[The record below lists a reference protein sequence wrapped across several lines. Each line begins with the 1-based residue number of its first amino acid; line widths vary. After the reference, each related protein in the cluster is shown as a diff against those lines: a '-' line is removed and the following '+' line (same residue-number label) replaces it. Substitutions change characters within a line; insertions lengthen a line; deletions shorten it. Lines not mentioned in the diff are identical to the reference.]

1 MRSAFYWFAEFCHSQ
16 CLSHFAASFIV
27 TWAETSIAKS
37 CEIDENLKN
46 RKLLKKKN
54 IGAKPTAMRQPQDA
68 LGFPSE
74 NGRPQSIEGW
84 VVWIRIIDPSAG
96 SPTETLLRLLLPLSN
111 KVNLT
116 FQSLNELPRQGSV
129 RNIHRIAQSVGATG
143 GVYKGQG
150 RNHDEL
156 MIHHY

>member
-1 MRSAFYWFAEFCHSQ
+1 MSTNRPRIKIS
-16 CLSHFAASFIV
+16 
-27 TWAETSIAKS
+27 ET
-37 CEIDENLKN
+37 L
-46 RKLLKKKN
+46 R
-54 IGAKPTAMRQPQDA
+54 PTVI
-68 LGFPSE
+68 LGFKFC
-74 NGRPQSIEGW
+74 
-84 VVWIRIIDPSAG
+84 IRIIDPSAG

-116 FQSLNELPRQGSV
+116 FQILNELPRQVSV

>member
-1 MRSAFYWFAEFCHSQ
+1 M
-16 CLSHFAASFIV
+16 
-27 TWAETSIAKS
+27 
-37 CEIDENLKN
+37 
-46 RKLLKKKN
+46 KLE
-54 IGAKPTAMRQPQDA
+54 R
-68 LGFPSE
+68 
-74 NGRPQSIEGW
+74 
-84 VVWIRIIDPSAG
+84 VIDPSAG

-116 FQSLNELPRQGSV
+116 FQNKNELPRQVSV

>member
-1 MRSAFYWFAEFCHSQ
+1 MRF
-16 CLSHFAASFIV
+16 
-27 TWAETSIAKS
+27 
-37 CEIDENLKN
+37 KN
-46 RKLLKKKN
+46 RVSNDPRPILPL
-54 IGAKPTAMRQPQDA
+54 GSTAQGPSSETEVSDTVSS
-68 LGFPSE
+68 GF
-74 NGRPQSIEGW
+74 G
-84 VVWIRIIDPSAG
+84 VLIRIIDPSAG

-116 FQSLNELPRQGSV
+116 FQFLSELPHQDSV

>member
-1 MRSAFYWFAEFCHSQ
+1 MSNDPRPILPLGSTAQGPS
-16 CLSHFAASFIV
+16 S
-27 TWAETSIAKS
+27 ETEVSDTVS
-37 CEIDENLKN
+37 S
-46 RKLLKKKN
+46 
-54 IGAKPTAMRQPQDA
+54 
-68 LGFPSE
+68 GF
-74 NGRPQSIEGW
+74 G
-84 VVWIRIIDPSAG
+84 VLIRIIDPSAG

-116 FQSLNELPRQGSV
+116 SQISNEFPRRVSV